1 MKTQLSQEDFDLLQ
15 AGILELNSFRDL
27 KTFRNALPGIM
38 LRLIPAEYF
47 VWNEILFIEGTPNL
61 VDFVESTAG
70 VLRPFVQRMTPL
82 FPEHPFNASFM
93 GNPDPTPLMFSD
105 FYTLEELFKTRLYQV
120 AHAPVA
126 HNPPH
131 GWCRQLSVPVLL
143 HPGLISSLNFV
154 GHQED
159 FTERDRE
166 ILNIVRKHFK
176 QAYQN
181 TEAATAR
188 ATAISQPLM
197 SFQLTFREAEIGLWL
212 AEGKSNPEIAAILG
226 LSPRTVEKHVENILA
241 KLKVENRTAA
251 AVLIA
256 GSQRSQPGDP
266 SRANL
271 PSPAA
276 SAGKINSQLR
286 A

>member
-1 MKTQLSQEDFDLLQ
+1 
-15 AGILELNSFRDL
+15 
-27 KTFRNALPGIM
+27 
-38 LRLIPAEYF
+38 
-47 VWNEILFIEGTPNL
+47 
-61 VDFVESTAG
+61 
-70 VLRPFVQRMTPL
+70 
-82 FPEHPFNASFM
+82 
-93 GNPDPTPLMFSD
+93 MFSD

-166 ILNIVRKHFK
+166 MLNIVRKHFK

-181 TEAATAR
+181 TEAATVR
-188 ATAISQPLM
+188 TTAISQPLM

-212 AEGKSNPEIAAILG
+212 AEGKTNPEIAAILG
-226 LSPRTVEKHVENILA
+226 LSPRTVEKHVEHILV
-241 KLKVENRTAA
+241 KLGIENRTAA

-256 GSQRSQPGDP
+256 ASQTGRPHGS
-266 SRANL
+266 SRANW
-271 PSPAA
+271 PPPAA
-276 SAGKINSQLR
+276 SVGSINSQLR